1 MNPVNKTTLLLI
13 GGILMFASCSD
24 NSNDT
29 DKTDIVET
37 DANYVGKDVG
47 NFTADEWY
55 PAGKLG
61 TTDNT
66 STNSYEDETPSVT
79 QNGYTAAFKD
89 GETVF
94 EHKYTWNTNPYKGLG
109 PLFSRRSC
117 IYCHPSYGH
126 GKRQTTYN
134 ADIIGNGYLLA
145 LFIRQGQPTPTAR
158 LTTRT
163 PM

>member
-1 MNPVNKTTLLLI
+1 
-13 GGILMFASCSD
+13 MFASCSD

-109 PLFSRRSC
+109 HSSHAVRASTAIQAMATASVKP
-117 IYCHPSYGH
+117 
-126 GKRQTTYN
+126 
-134 ADIIGNGYLLA
+134 
-145 LFIRQGQPTPTAR
+145 PTMPT
-158 LTTRT
+158 L
-163 PM
+163 